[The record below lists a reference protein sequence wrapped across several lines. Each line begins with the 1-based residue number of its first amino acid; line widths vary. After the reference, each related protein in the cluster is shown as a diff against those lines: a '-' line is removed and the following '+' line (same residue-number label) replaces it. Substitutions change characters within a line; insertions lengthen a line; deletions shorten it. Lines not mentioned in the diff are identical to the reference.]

1 MCIYVKYAVFWF
13 FGVLLYAS
21 ETWTVIRATMEMWI
35 WRRVEKISWADK
47 ISNEEILQR
56 VNETRTT
63 LKPVEKHKHVVGA
76 CVKTWITTAWYNR
89 GKNEGGGYTMHLLSD
104 LMKRKSV
111 ALEKTADVRKEW
123 QKLKRA
129 GSHTPASQ
137 QITWRR
143 RRSCIL
149 NQSQ

>member
-76 CVKTWITTAWYNR
+76 CVKT
-89 GKNEGGGYTMHLLSD
+89 
-104 LMKRKSV
+104 
-111 ALEKTADVRKEW
+111 
-123 QKLKRA
+123 
-129 GSHTPASQ
+129 
-137 QITWRR
+137 
-143 RRSCIL
+143 
-149 NQSQ
+149 